1 MEDSAPALMEAD
13 EKQVPELERRQQRRQ
28 MSALC
33 RSLGGSSRGMLFA
46 FGKLM
51 QFPKVV
57 QVLTC
62 LPTATKVVLSEQRLQ
77 QS

>member
-13 EKQVPELERRQQRRQ
+13 EKQVPELERRQ